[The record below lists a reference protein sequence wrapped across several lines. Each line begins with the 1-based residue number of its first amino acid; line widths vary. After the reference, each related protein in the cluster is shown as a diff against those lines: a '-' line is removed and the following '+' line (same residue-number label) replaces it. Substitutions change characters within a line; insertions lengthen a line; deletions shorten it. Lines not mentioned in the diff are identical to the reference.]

1 MAMYE
6 NSEGLDKE
14 IERLTKKLSTLDP
27 TGEDYKTVRQNLDT
41 LYKLRNEQY
50 KVDTE
55 DMEKRDK
62 SEAEMKQKTEELN
75 VRRQELE
82 LASKKLEAE
91 AKQKEAEI
99 AVKQQE
105 LALAEKK
112 LEAEKQQK
120 EEENDVRTY
129 EIEVM
134 QKQHDDDIKSQK
146 ANRVHD
152 YIVTGVN
159 TFVGIAKL
167 AAVIGFSLMVSDQGY
182 KFEETGTSTSRTFR
196 DGMKNAFDLVKDQF
210 KSK

>member
-1 MAMYE
+1 MAMFE

-14 IERLTKKLSTLDP
+14 IERLTSKLATLDP
-27 TGEDYKTVRQNLDT
+27 TGEDYKTVRLNLDT

-55 DMEKRDK
+55 DLEKRDK
-62 SEAEMKQKTEELN
+62 SEAELKQKAEELE
-75 VRRQELE
+75 VRRQELAAAE
-82 LASKKLEAE
+82 KRMEAE
-91 AKQKEAEI
+91 AKQKEEEL
-99 AVKQQE
+99 AVKKQE

-112 LEAEKQQK
+112 LETEKQQK
-120 EEENDVRTY
+120 AEENDTKQY

-146 ANRVHD
+146 NQRVHD

-159 TFVGIAKL
+159 TVVGIAKL

-182 KFEETGTSTSRTFR
+182 KFEENGTPTSKTFR
-196 DGMKNAFDLVKDQF
+196 EGMKNAFDLVKDQF
-210 KSK
+210 KKG

>member
-1 MAMYE
+1 MAMFE

-14 IERLTKKLSTLDP
+14 IERLTLKLATLDP
-27 TGEDYKTVRQNLDT
+27 TGEDYKTVRLNLDT

-55 DMEKRDK
+55 DLEKRDK
-62 SEAEMKQKTEELN
+62 SEAELKQKAEELE
-75 VRRQELE
+75 VRRQELAAAE
-82 LASKKLEAE
+82 KRMEAE
-91 AKQKEAEI
+91 AKQKEEEL
-99 AVKQQE
+99 AVKKQE

-120 EEENDVRTY
+120 AEENDTKQY

-134 QKQHDDDIKSQK
+134 QKQHDDDVRQQK

-159 TFVGIAKL
+159 TVVGIAKL

-182 KFEETGTSTSRTFR
+182 KFEENGTPTSKTFR
-196 DGMKNAFDLVKDQF
+196 EAMKNSLDLVKDQF
-210 KSK
+210 KKG

>member
-55 DMEKRDK
+55 DLEKRDK
-62 SEAEMKQKTEELN
+62 SEAEMKQKADELE
-75 VRRQELE
+75 VRRQEL
-82 LASKKLEAE
+82 
-91 AKQKEAEI
+91 
-99 AVKQQE
+99 AV
-105 LALAEKK
+105 AEKK

-120 EEENDVRTY
+120 EEELAFKKLELSLAEKKLEAEKQQKAEENDTRTY

-134 QKQHDDDIKSQK
+134 KQQHDDDIRSQK

-159 TFVGIAKL
+159 TVVGIAKL

-182 KFEETGTSTSRTFR
+182 KFEETGTPTSKTFR
-196 DGMKNAFDLVKDQF
+196 EGMKNAFDMVKDQF
-210 KSK
+210 KK